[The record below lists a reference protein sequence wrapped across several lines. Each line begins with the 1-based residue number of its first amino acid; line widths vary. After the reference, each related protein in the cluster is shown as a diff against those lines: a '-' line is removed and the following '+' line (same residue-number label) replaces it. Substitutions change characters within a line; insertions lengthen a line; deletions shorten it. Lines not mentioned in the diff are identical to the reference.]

1 VKCRLK
7 FVIHTQKIIF
17 AGPDNSTLADL
28 YLRWRRIVHREGKMR
43 VRTTVILAG
52 SLAVSACQS
61 GTTSQAVSDR
71 NSEFGCIA
79 GTVGGAIVGGLIGST
94 IGAGTGQ
101 VLAVGGGIAGGGF
114 VGNRLACK

>member
-1 VKCRLK
+1 M
-7 FVIHTQKIIF
+7 
-17 AGPDNSTLADL
+17 
-28 YLRWRRIVHREGKMR
+28 RICTSIM
-43 VRTTVILAG
+43 LAG
-52 SLAVSACQS
+52 SLAISACQS
-61 GTTSQAVSDR
+61 GTTSQAVADK

-114 VGNRLACK
+114 VGNRLACR